1 MAQLTIEV
9 NGRPYLVGC
18 EDGQESHL
26 RELAKLFDSQ
36 VQQLSGTVGQLG
48 ETRLFL
54 MGALMMADELAD
66 SRARL
71 AHLQGETMRLTA
83 ELQTV
88 ETRASTAL
96 DAAAQRIEALAN
108 KAQPSGTVM

>member
-18 EDGQESHL
+18 EDGQEGHL

-36 VQQLSGTVGQLG
+36 VQQLSDSVGNLG

-66 SRARL
+66 ARARL
-71 AHLQGETMRLTA
+71 AHLQGEASRLRN

-88 ETRASTAL
+88 ETRASHAL
-96 DAAAQRIEALAN
+96 DAAAQRIEALAGQG
-108 KAQPSGTVM
+108 ALS

>member
-36 VQQLSGTVGQLG
+36 VQQLSDSVGNLG

-66 SRARL
+66 ARARL
-71 AHLQGETMRLTA
+71 AHLQGETSRLRN

-88 ETRASTAL
+88 ETRASNAL
-96 DAAAQRIEALAN
+96 DAAAQRIETLAGQRAL
-108 KAQPSGTVM
+108 S

>member
-18 EDGQESHL
+18 EDGQEGHL

-36 VQQLSGTVGQLG
+36 VQQLSDSVGNLG

-71 AHLQGETMRLTA
+71 AHLQGEASRLRN

-88 ETRASTAL
+88 ETRASNAL
-96 DAAAQRIEALAN
+96 DAAAQRIEALAGQG
-108 KAQPSGTVM
+108 AG